1 MNFSKAYK
9 TVLARTLVN
18 LVARDI
24 RSSTGK
30 NVRLVSDNSG
40 KDPWADSVGQVRAGL
55 REHEAVEVEDQ
66 DKWRIQYL
74 RLLLEQRQDWHYRG
88 EEDQEEEVQRLVDSL
103 CIN

>member
-1 MNFSKAYK
+1 M
-9 TVLARTLVN
+9 
-18 LVARDI
+18 
-24 RSSTGK
+24 
-30 NVRLVSDNSG
+30 
-40 KDPWADSVGQVRAGL
+40 
-55 REHEAVEVEDQ
+55 EDQ